1 MPCDVDV
8 VVRDEDFAD
17 DIIVH
22 ELSCVAQSRAKI
34 AVVKWLDGGN

>member
-1 MPCDVDV
+1 VDV

-22 ELSCVAQSRAKI
+22 ELSFFAQSRAKI
-34 AVVKWLDGGN
+34 AVVRGLDGGS